1 MHTAHNAV
9 LVQADNLV
17 ISGGNFQQNVQV
29 EPGTISF
36 NLLCHKPTLL
46 QMC

>member
-29 EPGTISF
+29 EPGTIYLTYRAI
-36 NLLCHKPTLL
+36 NQH
-46 QMC
+46 